1 MKTLKSVEDVIGALG
16 GHTKTAAI
24 CRVVPSAAHNW
35 RTRGEIPPEHFL
47 LISGALAAIGERA
60 EISVFGFKVQEGAS

>member
-1 MKTLKSVEDVIGALG
+1 MIKSVDDVIEVLG
-16 GHTKTAAI
+16 GTGKTAAI
-24 CRVVPSAAHNW
+24 SRVGATAVCNW

-60 EISVFGFKVQEGAS
+60 DISVFGFKVQEGASCS